1 MVGAGHEW
9 IKCELVM
16 KISQSLADAATRDGN
31 SHSAREFALLPTSSC
46 GSASLKYRSSKVAG
60 KKVIR
65 QPDAQFLSDLRRL
78 PSLIIEVAWTQ
89 TTKNLQELACD
100 YILGSNARIRTVI
113 SFDVDPSARKDA
125 TVCVWRSVYNEDNIA
140 VACDSTVGL
149 LPPSPS
155 TSQI

>member
-1 MVGAGHEW
+1 MAGAGHEW
-9 IKCELVM
+9 IKCELTM
-16 KISQSLADAATRDGN
+16 KISQGLADAATRDDN
-31 SHSAREFALLPTSSC
+31 SDSAREFALLPTSKC

-60 KKVIR
+60 KMVTR
-65 QPDAQFLSDLRRL
+65 LPDAQFMSDLRRL

-113 SFDVDPSARKDA
+113 SFDVDPAIGKGA
-125 TVCVWRSVYNEDNIA
+125 TVCVWRTGYNKDNIA
-140 VACDSTVGL
+140 VACDSTVGV

-155 TSQI
+155 TSLI